1 MHSYKLSMQID
12 LHMKQFDNPPFYS
25 IVFYSRNEAND
36 KEIIKKIKH
45 CGHCYID
52 KFFLLQT
59 SAIYCLNLC
68 FLFFQ

>member
-36 KEIIKKIKH
+36 KEII
-45 CGHCYID
+45 
-52 KFFLLQT
+52 
-59 SAIYCLNLC
+59 
-68 FLFFQ
+68 